1 VQRTRCRTS
10 LQPEWTSVRVQE
22 EIRAKKK
29 PAREEVGGL
38 DLKCSDLGGGVRCIY
53 VVDGL
58 GGGKTVNTHYL
69 VPRAG
74 MHQR

>member
-1 VQRTRCRTS
+1 MVEGERYG
-10 LQPEWTSVRVQE
+10 EIWT
-22 EIRAKKK
+22 KKK
-29 PAREEVGGL
+29 PAREEDGGL

-69 VPRAG
+69 VPWAAI
-74 MHQR
+74 HQR